1 MTDKLQKLLTLL
13 EVERVDKHVFV
24 GNSPSY
30 PPRVFGGQVLAQ
42 SLYAAS
48 KTVDTSRNAHSMHAY
63 FLRPGNPK
71 KQIVYEVDPIRDG
84 GSFTTRRVIAKQDS
98 VPIFSTSVSF
108 QSFEEGLSHQ
118 FDMPAVTPP
127 EELETDFEFWSM
139 MAEKHPDRFTAPLMQ
154 ALERRPV
161 KRRDYLNP
169 QPQEPEQFM
178 WFRVLD
184 PAGEIGDDPVR
195 HQTLLAFISDFALL
209 GAALL
214 PHPYTGMSREIQAA
228 SLDHALWLHR
238 PIRVDEYLLYAMDS
252 PSAHGGRGLSR
263 GSFYSRS
270 GELVASVAQESLLR
284 KKRVLSDS

>member
-1 MTDKLQKLLTLL
+1 MAEKLQKLLTLL
-13 EVERVDKHVFV
+13 EVERIDKYLFI

-42 SLYAAS
+42 SLFAAS
-48 KTVDTSRNAHSMHAY
+48 KTVNDSRNAHSMHAY
-63 FLRPGNPK
+63 FLRPGNPN

-84 GSFTTRRVIAKQDS
+84 GSFTTRRVIAKQDGI
-98 VPIFSTSVSF
+98 PIFSTSVSF
-108 QSFEEGLSHQ
+108 QTCEEGLSHQ
-118 FDMPAVTPP
+118 FAMPEVTPP

-139 MAEKHPDRFTAPLMQ
+139 MAEKYPERFSAPLMQ

-184 PAGEIGDDPVR
+184 PAGEIGADPVR

-214 PHPYTGMSREIQAA
+214 PHPYTGMSPEIQAA

-238 PIRVDEYLLYAMDS
+238 PVRVDEYLLYAMDS
-252 PSAHGGRGLSR
+252 PSTHGGRGLSR

-284 KKRVLSDS
+284 KKRVVSDS